1 MIIFFS
7 YENGVEQTHKAKIV
21 FEKCDVDD
29 LEILVF
35 NSTILDTFTGKRIE
49 LPQYQQEYSKGSS
62 RSLQR
67 LITGVELYCKVGYVP
82 KGIPYTV

>member
-1 MIIFFS
+1 MMQESKKIEYVDDSLIFTFDYIFS

-35 NSTILDTFTGKRIE
+35 
-49 LPQYQQEYSKGSS
+49 
-62 RSLQR
+62 
-67 LITGVELYCKVGYVP
+67 
-82 KGIPYTV
+82 